1 MLLDRFRLD
10 GKIAIISG
18 AGKGIGA
25 GIALAFAEV
34 GADVVIAA
42 RTQSDLETVAEQ
54 VRALGRRA
62 VVVAGDLGSREAM
75 GRVVD
80 RAVAEFGAIDVVIN
94 NVGGSPPVPFMN
106 LTEERFRHALDWN
119 VTTAFNLSQLS
130 LPFLL
135 AREGSS
141 IINIASAAGRFASR
155 GFVAYSTAKAAMLQ
169 LTRTMAA
176 DLSPKV
182 RVNAIA
188 PGAIQTAALETVLGN
203 EAIRT
208 GLVNGTPLKRIG
220 TLDDVSLGAIYL
232 ASSAGSYLTGKV
244 LEIDGGLQTS
254 NLPLPIPDL

>member
-10 GKIAIISG
+10 HKIAVITG

-25 GIALAFAEV
+25 AITLAFAEV

-42 RTQSDLETVAEQ
+42 RTPSDLESVAQQ
-54 VRALGRRA
+54 VRAFGRRA
-62 VVVAGDLGSREAM
+62 VVVSADLSTRAGMSA
-75 GRVVD
+75 VVD
-80 RAVAEFGAIDVVIN
+80 AAIAEFGAIDIVVN
-94 NVGGSPPVPFMN
+94 NVGGTGPSPVMN
-106 LTEERFRHALDWN
+106 VTEDGFRSALDWN
-119 VTTAFNLSQLS
+119 VTTAFNMSQLAI
-130 LPFLL
+130 PHLL
-135 AREGSS
+135 IREGAS

-176 DLSPKV
+176 DLCPKI

-203 EAIRT
+203 EAIRKALT
-208 GLVNGTPLKRIG
+208 NGTPMKRIG
-220 TLDDVSLGAIYL
+220 TTDDVALGAIYL
-232 ASSAGSYLTGKV
+232 ASSAASYVTGKV